1 MTIGC
6 EAFAKLCVF
15 VVFTYRLNI
24 VYFTSSHTNLY
35 GGVFNKADINQFMQI
50 AISIICNWIIYST

>member
-15 VVFTYRLNI
+15 VVFTYRLNV

-50 AISIICNWIIYST
+50 AISIICN